1 MQTIEWVEDHNYIQI
16 TKCTERKHLVFN
28 SAFKKQTRPMYT
40 NSPYV
45 NNNSSI
51 VTLQA
56 ASRLM
61 ILLPT
66 FSFSCSNW
74 LIQTYILKATL
85 SWSCA
90 RVSTCFT
97 AQLIAFSSCW
107 IWKLSIKLGARGLT
121 VSDLNSRSEMKSWA
135 GVRKGVSSRKEVF
148 GGI

>member
-1 MQTIEWVEDHNYIQI
+1 
-16 TKCTERKHLVFN
+16 
-28 SAFKKQTRPMYT
+28 MYT

-74 LIQTYILKATL
+74 LIQTYPEGNSLLILCPCFYLLYCSADSIFLLLDLETL
-85 SWSCA
+85 HQAGSQ
-90 RVSTCFT
+90 RVKS
-97 AQLIAFSSCW
+97 
-107 IWKLSIKLGARGLT
+107 
-121 VSDLNSRSEMKSWA
+121 VRSEFEK
-135 GVRKGVSSRKEVF
+135 
-148 GGI
+148 